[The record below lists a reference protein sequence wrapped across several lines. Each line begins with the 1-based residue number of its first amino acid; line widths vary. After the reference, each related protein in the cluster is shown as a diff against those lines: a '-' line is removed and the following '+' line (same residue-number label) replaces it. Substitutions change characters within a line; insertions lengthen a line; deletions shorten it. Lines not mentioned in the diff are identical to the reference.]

1 MATWSRCEEVT
12 RTVKWVVPA
21 SEPWGACWSEVV
33 QAINQATR
41 ELRGAG
47 KLGES
52 EEPSDSLI
60 RVKVGDEEVIVF
72 YEIKEI

>member
-1 MATWSRCEEVT
+1 MATWSRRERVT
-12 RTVKWVVPA
+12 RTVEWTVPA
-21 SEPWGACWSEVV
+21 AEPWGACWSEVV

-41 ELRGAG
+41 ELREAG
-47 KLGES
+47 RLGES

-72 YEIKEI
+72 FEIKEN

>member
-33 QAINQATR
+33 QAVNQAIA
-41 ELRGAG
+41 ELRAAG
-47 KLGES
+47 RLGEF
-52 EEPSDSLI
+52 EEPPDDLI
-60 RVKVGDEEVIVF
+60 RVKVGDEEAIVF
-72 YEIKEI
+72 YESKEQ